1 MYAWLSAKGKLML
14 TKLNF
19 SVGTV
24 FTVLLIL
31 SIDVKAVVSIGKDIE
46 LEGFLK
52 VQNILRTPKFKEA
65 EAIMQRNTLQL
76 ESKYY
81 FLKEGQMF
89 GKFNSGPIEEA
100 TLTLVG
106 RGVYDLSLIHI
117 SEPTRPY

>member
-1 MYAWLSAKGKLML
+1 ML

-19 SVGTV
+19 SVGAV
-24 FTVLLIL
+24 FTVLLVL
-31 SIDVKAVVSIGKDIE
+31 SVDVTAVVSIGKDIE

-81 FLKEGQMF
+81 FLKKDKCLE
-89 GKFNSGPIEEA
+89 N
-100 TLTLVG
+100 
-106 RGVYDLSLIHI
+106 LI
-117 SEPTRPY
+117 PDQ

>member
-1 MYAWLSAKGKLML
+1 MSAKGKLMP

-76 ESKYY
+76 ESK
-81 FLKEGQMF
+81 
-89 GKFNSGPIEEA
+89 
-100 TLTLVG
+100 
-106 RGVYDLSLIHI
+106 
-117 SEPTRPY
+117 